1 MIVIFSVANM
11 SSGAF
16 EISVQRPQ
24 HNANASRIYQSLE
37 QTKAVLLNFGIA
49 QEVLDESL
57 KLLPQVEAGKHLTF
71 PPIDVPHHELAA
83 EGFKLGIF
91 G

>member
-49 QEVLDESL
+49 QEALDECL
-57 KLLPQVEAGKHLTF
+57 KLLPQVEAGKT
-71 PPIDVPHHELAA
+71 
-83 EGFKLGIF
+83 
-91 G
+91 